1 MGLELSSRAAPGP
14 SSLHVAGRV
23 GSVNLTP
30 PTHAARHGRPNLA
43 GRGVQRRDGTM
54 VTGLGGG
61 RSWNSRG
68 HGVGRETEA
77 RAEPGTQPRVT
88 FTAYSL
94 LVMRLTQDW
103 TLAWAPSPSTS
114 SCSW

>member
-1 MGLELSSRAAPGP
+1 MAKRVRGASAGWWQGTMCHQPGHIPTAPAHV
-14 SSLHVAGRV
+14 LRRHRVVAG
-23 GSVNLTP
+23 
-30 PTHAARHGRPNLA
+30 ARC
-43 GRGVQRRDGTM
+43 
-54 VTGLGGG
+54 GGWEG
-61 RSWNSRG
+61 KLRQ
-68 HGVGRETEA
+68 GVG
-77 RAEPGTQPRVT
+77 GSRVRGPEQQSFT